1 MMTINANTKIASI
14 LKSRPD
20 ALEVIIS
27 ISPRFEKLRNP
38 VLRKLMAGRTSL
50 AMATKLGGCQLKDFF
65 TKLAPLGFNIDAETK
80 SLTDEKIPVPDFII
94 NLRKEQLI
102 TLDVRPVIS
111 SGNDPLNIIL
121 EKVKEIQAGQVLKI
135 INSFEP
141 TPLILML
148 QKKNFET
155 YADNIEEG
163 LVETYFFKPYEPEIV
178 TPAEV
183 QEQKTGWDEIFKKFE
198 NRMVEVDVRN
208 LEMPLPMMTIL
219 EALESLPGDK
229 ALFVYHKRIPVFLL
243 PELTDRGFE
252 YRISEISNGEV
263 HLLIFKYKNVPGF

>member
-20 ALEVIIS
+20 ALEAIIS

-65 TKLAPLGFNIDAETK
+65 TKLAPLGFEIDTETE
-80 SLTDEKIPVPDFII
+80 SLADEKIPVPKFIT

-111 SGNDPLNIIL
+111 LGNDPLKMIL
-121 EKVKEIQAGQVLKI
+121 DKVKEIQAGQVLKI

-148 QKKNFET
+148 QKKGFET
-155 YADNIEEG
+155 YADNIEDG
-163 LVETYFFKPYEPEIV
+163 LVETYFFKPVNAVIE
-178 TPAEV
+178 TPAEGQV
-183 QEQKTGWDEIFKKFE
+183 SKTGWNEIFKKFE
-198 NRMVEVDVRN
+198 NKLIELDVRN

-219 EALESLPGDK
+219 EALETLPGDN
-229 ALFVYHKRIPVFLL
+229 ALFVYHKRVPVFLL
-243 PELTDRGFE
+243 PELADRGFG
-252 YRISEISNGEV
+252 YRINEISNGEV
-263 HLLIFKYKNVPGF
+263 HLLIFKDKDVPGF

>member
-1 MMTINANTKIASI
+1 MTINANTKIASI

-20 ALEVIIS
+20 ALEAIIS

-50 AMATKLGGCQLKDFF
+50 AMATRLGGCQLKDFF
-65 TKLAPLGFNIDAETK
+65 TKLAPLGFEIDSQVK
-80 SLTDEKIPVPDFII
+80 PLTDEKVPVPTFITG
-94 NLRKEQLI
+94 LRKEQLI

-111 SGNDPLNIIL
+111 SGKDPLNIIL
-121 EKVKEIQAGQVLKI
+121 EKVKSINAGQVLKI

-148 QKKNFET
+148 QKKGFET
-155 YADNIEEG
+155 YADNISEG
-163 LVETYFFKPYEPEIV
+163 LVETYFFKPASAAKETAVEYVKP
-178 TPAEV
+178 
-183 QEQKTGWDEIFKKFE
+183 KKGWDDVLKEFE
-198 NRMVEVDVRN
+198 NKLVEVDVRN

-219 EALESLPGDK
+219 EAIENLPGDN

-243 PELTDRGFE
+243 PELAGKGFE
-252 YRISEISNGEV
+252 YRINEISNGEV
-263 HLLIFKYKNVPGF
+263 HLLIFKDKDVTIS

>member
-1 MMTINANTKIASI
+1 MTINANTKIASI

-20 ALEVIIS
+20 ALEAIIS

-38 VLRKLMAGRTSL
+38 VLRKLMAGRTSI
-50 AMATKLGGCQLKDFF
+50 AMATRLGGCQLKDFF
-65 TKLAPLGFNIDAETK
+65 TKLAPLGFEIDTETK
-80 SLTDEKIPVPDFII
+80 SIIDEKVPVPNFIT

-111 SGNDPLNIIL
+111 SGKDPLNIIL
-121 EKVKEIQAGQVLKI
+121 EKVKAIQAGQVLKI

-148 QKKNFET
+148 QKKGFET
-155 YADNIEEG
+155 YADNINEG
-163 LVETYFFKPYEPEIV
+163 LVETYFFKPVNSEVETPVEIV
-178 TPAEV
+178 KP
-183 QEQKTGWDEIFKKFE
+183 KTGWDEVLKNFE
-198 NRMVEVDVRN
+198 NKLVEVDVRN

-219 EALESLPGDK
+219 EALENLPCDN

-243 PELTDRGFE
+243 PELADKGFE
-252 YRISEISNGEV
+252 YRINELSNGEV
-263 HLLIFKYKNVPGF
+263 HLLIFKDKDVPIS